1 MIDLLPTEVLFAE
14 IREWLQFVFVAIG
27 GTIALSAYFQNQRQ
41 RRLENALKLLALFK
55 ESLRENDLEHWKDLF
70 VGTCEPASAPPGHF
84 INRDGRVVPLDVM
97 WSEGSEDDDAI
108 QRMAESFEIICY
120 EILSGT
126 VEVRI
131 VWFEIGQ
138 LMSEMHKWLNDVD
151 GPNKEGLFLA
161 RRYPSIKKVFEKYK
175 GKFKEWPCR
184 IHAQFE

>member
-1 MIDLLPTEVLFAE
+1 
-14 IREWLQFVFVAIG
+14 
-27 GTIALSAYFQNQRQ
+27 
-41 RRLENALKLLALFK
+41 
-55 ESLRENDLEHWKDLF
+55 
-70 VGTCEPASAPPGHF
+70 
-84 INRDGRVVPLDVM
+84 M

-126 VEVRI
+126 VDARI

-138 LMSEMHKWLNDVD
+138 LMSEMQKWLNDVD
-151 GPNKEGLFLA
+151 GPDKKGLFLA

>member
-1 MIDLLPTEVLFAE
+1 LPDMSPSFTE
-14 IREWLQFVFVAIG
+14 IREWFQFSFVVVG

-55 ESLRENDLEHWKDLF
+55 DSLRENDLEHWKALF

-84 INRDGRVVPLDVM
+84 ISRDGRVVPLDVM

-120 EILSGT
+120 EILSET
-126 VEVRI
+126 VEARI

-138 LMSEMHKWLNDVD
+138 LMSEMHKWLTHVD
-151 GPNKEGLFLA
+151 APEKNGQFLA
-161 RRYPSIKKVFEKYK
+161 RHYPSIKEVFEKYA
-175 GKFKEWPCR
+175 GKFEKWPRR

>member
-1 MIDLLPTEVLFAE
+1 
-14 IREWLQFVFVAIG
+14 
-27 GTIALSAYFQNQRQ
+27 
-41 RRLENALKLLALFK
+41 
-55 ESLRENDLEHWKDLF
+55 
-70 VGTCEPASAPPGHF
+70 
-84 INRDGRVVPLDVM
+84 M

-120 EILSGT
+120 EIHSGT
-126 VEVRI
+126 VEARI

-151 GPNKEGLFLA
+151 GPEKKGQFLA
-161 RRYPSIKKVFEKYK
+161 RHYPSIKKVFEKHK

>member
-1 MIDLLPTEVLFAE
+1 MSTSFTE
-14 IREWLQFVFVAIG
+14 IREWLQFAFVVIG
-27 GTIALSAYFQNQRQ
+27 GFIALSVYFQNRRQ
-41 RRLENALKLLALFK
+41 RRLENALKMLSLFK
-55 ESLRENDLEHWKDLF
+55 ESLRENDLEHWRELF

-84 INRDGRVVPLDVM
+84 ITRDGRAVPIDVM

-126 VEVRI
+126 VEARI

-138 LMSEMHKWLNDVD
+138 LMSVMHKWLKDID
-151 GPNKEGLFLA
+151 GSNKSESFLN
-161 RRYPSIKKVFEKYK
+161 RHYPSLKKVFEKYDRN
-175 GKFKEWPCR
+175 FKVWPCR